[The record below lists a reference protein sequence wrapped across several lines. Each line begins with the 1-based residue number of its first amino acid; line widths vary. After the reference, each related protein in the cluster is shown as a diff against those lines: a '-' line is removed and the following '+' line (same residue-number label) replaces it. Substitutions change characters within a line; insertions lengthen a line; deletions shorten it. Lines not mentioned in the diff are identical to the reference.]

1 MPRIRTYH
9 PKMSEASAEA
19 PVAEAENPIP
29 AAEGESAWSPAEG
42 ESAAAPAVEVPLGQS
57 LAAPAAPAPAPR
69 LAMDDALPPGQL
81 STLAEGLAFA
91 GNAAL
96 TGSITVAGEFQG
108 NIRVDEASDGHVV
121 VTETGVVV
129 GDVRSRDISV
139 RGQTDGTLDAAGGK
153 VTLHSTSSV
162 AGKIRYTHLQVDGA
176 DLNAQLER
184 VRAEGDPPP
193 PQRRRRGG

>member
-1 MPRIRTYH
+1 
-9 PKMSEASAEA
+9 MSDASAEA
-19 PVAEAENPIP
+19 PVAEADNPYP
-29 AAEGESAWSPAEG
+29 AAEGEHTPPPGDG
-42 ESAAAPAVEVPLGQS
+42 ESAATPAVEVPLGQT
-57 LAAPAAPAPAPR
+57 LAVPAGPAPAPR
-69 LAMDDALPPGQL
+69 LAVDDALPPGQL
-81 STLAEGLAFA
+81 STLAEGVSFA
-91 GNAAL
+91 GNAGL

-121 VTETGVVV
+121 ITETGMVV

-184 VRAEGDPPP
+184 VRAEGDAPP
-193 PQRRRRGG
+193 RRRRGS